1 MRIFFSGPQ
10 AITNNL
16 SNRYDIRKDVN
27 GVQIRV
33 QTLDRGCREVHRCK
47 ETSCRLGFVPAERDM
62 QQDAAMRKP
71 KDRHGRRSSELTLV
85 TAADGCLSTF
95 SSAFPQVCD
104 CIINT
109 FRRIS

>member
-10 AITNNL
+10 AITNDL
-16 SNRYDIRKDVN
+16 SNRYDKRKDVN
-27 GVQIRV
+27 GV

-95 SSAFPQVCD
+95 SSAFPQVCY
-104 CIINT
+104 CIIYT
-109 FRRIS
+109 FRRVS